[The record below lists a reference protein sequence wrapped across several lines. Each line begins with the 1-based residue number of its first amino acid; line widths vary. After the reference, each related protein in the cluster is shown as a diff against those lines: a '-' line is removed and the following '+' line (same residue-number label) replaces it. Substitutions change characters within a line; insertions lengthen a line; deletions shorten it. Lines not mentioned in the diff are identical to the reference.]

1 MIASVTKDKAMTDGF
16 HPEQFFSLFTLDWR
30 ELPNIEM
37 ANRVVEAEFFRRDVV
52 PTPVEFTNVASILVI
67 APHQDDEVIGAGGI
81 LLQARQAGISISILF
96 VTDGVITDQETP
108 YSDDEWI
115 GIRENEARE
124 VCGRIGAE
132 MHQLGISNRSCQ
144 ATLEHLRRISSLIAQ
159 SKPDVVLVP
168 WLLDAPP
175 KHRYALHLLY
185 LAHQLG
191 SLPDFQIWSYQVHN
205 TIYANAF
212 ADVTAV
218 AEGKLDLLRCYRSQN
233 ENCRRYDHQAMGL
246 CAWNSRLLPIMF
258 RTMAEQYV
266 ELFYVT
272 SRDKYFGLIRH
283 FYLPNLKYTY
293 QDHPAVTGA
302 ATAIQAAVRVA
313 LGPGREE

>member
-1 MIASVTKDKAMTDGF
+1 MIDGF
-16 HPEQFFSLFTLDWR
+16 QPERFFSLFTLDWR
-30 ELPNIEM
+30 ELPNIDM
-37 ANRVVEAEFFRRDVV
+37 ADRVVEAEFFRRDVV
-52 PTPVEFTNVASILVI
+52 PAPVGFKDVASMLVI
-67 APHQDDEVIGAGGI
+67 APHQDDEVIGAGGT
-81 LLQARQAGISISILF
+81 LLLARQAGISTSIVF
-96 VTDGVITDQETP
+96 VTDGVITDQETR

-115 GIRENEARE
+115 GIRRNEAQE
-124 VCGRIGAE
+124 VCARLGAE

-144 ATLEHLRRISSLIAQ
+144 ARLSDLIAK

-175 KHRYALHLLY
+175 KHRFANHLLY
-185 LAHQLG
+185 LANQLG
-191 SLPDFQIWSYQVHN
+191 RLPDFQIWCYQVHN
-205 TIYANAF
+205 TVYANAF

-246 CAWNSRLLPIMF
+246 SAWNSRFLPTMF

-266 ELFYVT
+266 ELFYVC
-272 SRDKYFGLIRH
+272 SRDEYFWLIRH

-293 QDHPAVTGA
+293 QGHPAVTEA
-302 ATAIQAAVRVA
+302 ATAIQAAVCVA
-313 LGPGREE
+313 LGHGREE

>member
-1 MIASVTKDKAMTDGF
+1 MTDGF
-16 HPEQFFSLFTLDWR
+16 QPERFFSLFTLDWR
-30 ELPNIEM
+30 ELPNIDV
-37 ANRVVEAEFFRRDVV
+37 ADRVVEAEFFRCDVV
-52 PTPVEFTNVASILVI
+52 PSPVAFKDVASMLVI
-67 APHQDDEVIGAGGI
+67 APHQDDEVIGAGGT
-81 LLQARQAGISISILF
+81 LLLARQAHISTSIVF
-96 VTDGVITDQETP
+96 VTDGVITDQETRF
-108 YSDDEWI
+108 SDDEWI

-124 VCGRIGAE
+124 VCGRLGSE

-144 ATLEHLRRISSLIAQ
+144 ATLEHLRRLCDIIAQ

-175 KHRYALHLLY
+175 KHRYANHLLY

-191 SLPDFQIWSYQVHN
+191 RLPDFQVWSYQVHN
-205 TIYANAF
+205 TIHANAF

-246 CAWNSRLLPIMF
+246 GAWNSRFLPTMF

-266 ELFYVT
+266 ELFYVS
-272 SRDKYFGLIRH
+272 SRDEYFELIRH

-293 QDHPAVTGA
+293 QGHPAVTEA
-302 ATAIQAAVRVA
+302 ATAIQAAVHVA
-313 LGPGREE
+313 LGLGREE